1 MAEAASEGATPPH
14 HGLPDEI
21 FIWEI
26 LVRLPPK
33 SLLRCRAV
41 CRAWRSATSARG
53 FLLAHHARQP
63 TLPLVYVRNRDF
75 NDGVFPYGHDGNNA
89 SLDIIPVDHRAA
101 ADHLRSVARLDQ
113 ASDFYRLEGSC
124 DGLLVLSLD
133 DDTHFVICNPA
144 TLIAGSKDDC
154 YVLSLGSGQPPRNI
168 GPEQTHK
175 LISDTRSVLFRGR
188 LYWYRVQEKV
198 KNNMI
203 IVFDITAESFR
214 QMHVPVRGCTGDDLF
229 EMDGMLGM
237 SSFRDTWTIIDIWV
251 LQDYESEVWTI
262 KCKIELP
269 LMEIRAWCRKD
280 DELCELVVVPGDGEL
295 LVLIKFAEWLFQVGM
310 DGKLVATFH
319 RKGVRPTQF
328 QLKQT
333 LVQHDFFPTL
343 EGYVVNNF
351 PFI

>member
-1 MAEAASEGATPPH
+1 ME
-14 HGLPDEI
+14 D
-21 FIWEI
+21 
-26 LVRLPPK
+26 
-33 SLLRCRAV
+33 V
-41 CRAWRSATSARG
+41 CLCVCPWG
-53 FLLAHHARQP
+53 GGGGGQ
-63 TLPLVYVRNRDF
+63 DF
-75 NDGVFPYGHDGNNA
+75 NDGVFPYGHDGNSA

-144 TLIAGSKDDC
+144 TRQPTRQYAPFWLQSGFMFLGMYRHPPTGEYRLLMCPCWFLAHQVIAGSKDDC

-175 LISDTRSVLFRGR
+175 LISDTRSMLFRGR
-188 LYWYRVQEKV
+188 LHWYRVQEKV